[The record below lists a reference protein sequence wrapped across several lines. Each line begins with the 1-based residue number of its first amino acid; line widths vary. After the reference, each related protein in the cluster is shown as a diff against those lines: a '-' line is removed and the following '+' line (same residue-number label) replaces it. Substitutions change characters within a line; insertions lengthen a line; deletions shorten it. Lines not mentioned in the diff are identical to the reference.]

1 MKLGVWI
8 FSAKNKVTLQELS
21 GWLNTGNMIMVF
33 ISVVS
38 LDLLFSFYQN
48 QKCAWIEVSIY
59 TLNLVLDQ
67 TSFLNT
73 SVQYDESH
81 FYWHQ

>member
-1 MKLGVWI
+1 
-8 FSAKNKVTLQELS
+8 
-21 GWLNTGNMIMVF
+21 MVF

-48 QKCAWIEVSIY
+48 QKYAWIEVSIY

-81 FYWHQ
+81 FTDTSSLMKVPLFALKKNNSSSIYA

>member
-1 MKLGVWI
+1 MKLDVWI
-8 FSAKNKVTLQELS
+8 FSAKNKVILQELS
-21 GWLNTGNMIMVF
+21 GWLKTGNMIMVF

-38 LDLLFSFYQN
+38 LDWLFSFYQN
-48 QKCAWIEVSIY
+48 EKCAWIEVSTY

>member
-1 MKLGVWI
+1 
-8 FSAKNKVTLQELS
+8 
-21 GWLNTGNMIMVF
+21 MVF

-38 LDLLFSFYQN
+38 LDWLFSFYQN
-48 QKCAWIEVSIY
+48 EKCAWIEVSIY

-81 FYWHQ
+81 FY